1 MVEIISCKHK
11 VFLQLDGILKEAENV
26 ISAVPQGPL
35 LGPFLI
41 FFIINNI
48 PQAL

>member
-11 VFLQLDGILKEAENV
+11 VFLQLDGNLKEAENI
-26 ISAVPQGPL
+26 ISAVPRGPL

-48 PQAL
+48 RQDL